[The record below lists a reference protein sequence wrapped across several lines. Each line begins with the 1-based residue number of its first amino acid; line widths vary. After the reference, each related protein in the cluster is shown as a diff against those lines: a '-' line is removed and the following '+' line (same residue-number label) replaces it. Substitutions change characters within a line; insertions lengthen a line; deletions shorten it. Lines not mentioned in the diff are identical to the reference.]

1 MRRGS
6 TGGKRPE
13 ITDEFDSS
21 LSREWHPVCQGSGVV
36 RVADSRLRLELPS
49 AERGRYSN
57 AQIDDYGN
65 PLAPHFLWRPPL
77 RMEVRARASLP
88 ADPTHPTPSPAAST
102 TETHGHETDRRYLL
116 GTAGFGFW
124 NTLVTLGG
132 GRPRLPEAVWFF
144 AASRPSNMALVPGSP
159 GWGWKAQVVHTHR
172 WGAIGAGLPTLA
184 TVGWARMTGRGE
196 AAAGA
201 WLQRF
206 SGASEAHL
214 ETALNNWHE
223 YTLDWQADSASFFVD
238 GLPVLQVPH
247 PPHGPLGF
255 VAWIDNQYAVAT
267 PRGSLRFGT
276 VGSASQ
282 WLEIDQ
288 LRIVSS

>member
-1 MRRGS
+1 MRRRS

-13 ITDEFDSS
+13 ITDEFYST

-36 RVADSRLRLELPS
+36 YVADSRLKLELPS

-65 PLAPHFLWRPPL
+65 PLSPHFLWRPPL

-88 ADPTHPTPSPAAST
+88 AYPAYFPPTSAASI
-102 TETHGHETDRRYLL
+102 TEVQDQDAQRYLL

-159 GWGWKAQVVHTHR
+159 GWGWKAQVVHSHR
-172 WGAIGAGLPTLA
+172 WGALGASLPTLA
-184 TVGWARMTGRGE
+184 TVGWARLTGRGE

-201 WLQRF
+201 WLHRF

-214 ETALNNWHE
+214 AATLSDWHD
-223 YTLDWQADSASFFVD
+223 YTLDWQIDSARFFVD
-238 GLPVLQVPH
+238 SLPVLQVPR

-255 VAWIDNQYAVAT
+255 VAWIDNQYAVVT

-276 VGSASQ
+276 VGSDWQ
-282 WLEIDQ
+282 WLEIDR
-288 LRIVSS
+288 LRIVSN